1 MPIKIS
7 TLSLRQSFHCLF
19 AVTLCL
25 TPFASACASTLATGT
40 LIKGST
46 PAVYYYTASGTRLVF
61 PNEKTYAT
69 WYADFSTV
77 QTISDAQLAAIQLGG
92 NVTYRPGVRLVKIV
106 SDPKVYAVAHGGVLR
121 WVETEAVARA
131 LYGNSWAQQVDD
143 ISDAFFVNYALGV
156 PISDASTFSPA
167 IEIATA
173 RIDASAGTTTSP
185 PPTTTPPTTTP
196 PVTITPGSITFAID
210 ATSPR
215 SPISPYIYGSNTIE
229 QLNGK
234 DREPNLQLYR
244 QGGNRLTTYNWE
256 NNASNA
262 GTDWGPNES
271 DGYMSDSATPGL
283 AATQVVDAAHSRGAA
298 ELLTIPIND
307 YVAADKNGN
316 VTEKASDS
324 NPRWIRNEATK
335 ASALSLT
342 PSTTDHAVYQD
353 EFVNFMTQKYSTD
366 LAAGKNIFYSL
377 DNEPALWPTTHP
389 LLHPGATTYAEMAD
403 KTTRFATMIKQEAPS
418 ALVFGAVAYGFNEFV
433 NLQNAPDANGRN
445 YLDFLLQTAK
455 QAEAAAG
462 HRVVDVL
469 DLHWYPE
476 ATGGGT
482 RVANS
487 NSATPSQAEID
498 ARVQAPRSLWDPAY
512 KETSWIS
519 DYLSGPINLIPSVKK
534 QIATNYPG
542 TKLSFSEYFY
552 GGGSHVSGGIAQ
564 ADVLGIFGR
573 EGVFAA
579 TLWPIGIDG
588 TSFIYGGFDM
598 FLNYDGAGHRVGN
611 LSLSA
616 TTTDNAK
623 TSVYAMTNGSN
634 QELDIVAINKTT
646 KAITVTATIA
656 HGSYT
661 SVNAYQLTSAK
672 ATPVKAAT
680 PTIQGGLLQA
690 TLPALSVTTFVLN
703 P

>member
-1 MPIKIS
+1 MPIKTS
-7 TLSLRQSFHCLF
+7 TLFLRRAIVCLMVSALF
-19 AVTLCL
+19 AVPL
-25 TPFASACASTLATGT
+25 SSVSASTLAPGS
-40 LIKGST
+40 LIKGTTSS
-46 PAVYYYTASGTRLVF
+46 AVYYYTTGGKRLVF
-61 PNEKTYAT
+61 PNEKTYTT
-69 WYADFSTV
+69 WYADFSGV
-77 QTISDAQLAAIQLGG
+77 QTISDAQLASLPLGG
-92 NVTYRPGVRLVKIV
+92 NVTYRAGTRLVKIV
-106 SDPKVYAVAHGGVLR
+106 SDPKVYAVAHNGILR
-121 WVETEAVARA
+121 WVETETVARA
-131 LYGNSWAQQVDD
+131 LYGANWAQHVDD
-143 ISDAFFVNYALGV
+143 ISDAFFVNYTSGA
-156 PISDASTFSPA
+156 PIVQPSDFSP
-167 IEIATA
+167 TA
-173 RIDASAGTTTSP
+173 ETAAAKIDPSSVGSTP
-185 PPTTTPPTTTP
+185 IPPTVVP
-196 PVTITPGSITFAID
+196 PVTTAPGSVAFTID

-229 QLNGK
+229 QANGK
-234 DREPNLQLYR
+234 DREPGLQLYR

-271 DGYMSDSATPGL
+271 DGYLSNSATPGL
-283 AATQVVDAAHSRGAA
+283 TATQAVDQAHSRGAA

-307 YVAADKNGN
+307 YVAADKDGI
-316 VTEKASDS
+316 VTEKASS
-324 NPRWIRNEATK
+324 ASTRWIQNEATK
-335 ASALSLT
+335 PSALSLT
-342 PSTTDHAVYQD
+342 PSLTDHAVYQD
-353 EFVNFMTQKYSTD
+353 EFVNFITQKYSSD
-366 LAAGKNIFYSL
+366 LAAGKDIFYSL
-377 DNEPALWPTTHP
+377 DNEPALWPSTHP
-389 LLHPGATTYAEMAD
+389 LLHPSPTTYAEMAD
-403 KTTRFATMIKQEAPS
+403 KTTRFASMIKKEAPS

-445 YLDFLLQTAK
+445 YLDFLLTTAK
-455 QAEAAAG
+455 QAEVTAG
-462 HRVVDVL
+462 HRVMDVL

-476 ATGGGT
+476 ATGGGM

-498 ARVQAPRSLWDPAY
+498 ARVQAPRSLWDASY
-512 KETSWIS
+512 KESSWIS

-552 GGGSHVSGGIAQ
+552 GGGKHISGGIAQ

-588 TSFIYGGFDM
+588 TSFVYGGFDM
-598 FLNYDGAGHRVGN
+598 FLNYDGAGHHVGS

-616 TTTDNAK
+616 NTSDNTK
-623 TSVYAMTNGSN
+623 TSVYAMTNSN
-634 QELDIVAINKTT
+634 TTELDIVAINKTT
-646 KAITVTATIA
+646 KPISVTTTIA

-661 SVNAYQLTSAK
+661 SASAYQLTSVK
-672 ATPVKAAT
+672 ATPVAAAT
-680 PTIQGGLLQA
+680 PTIQGNIVSM